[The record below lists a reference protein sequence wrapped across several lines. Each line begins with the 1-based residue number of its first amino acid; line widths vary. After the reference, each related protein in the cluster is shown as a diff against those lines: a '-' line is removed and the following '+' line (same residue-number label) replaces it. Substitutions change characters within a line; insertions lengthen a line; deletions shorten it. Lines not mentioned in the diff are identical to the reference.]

1 MRTLTIAFWLLS
13 TAVKSQFFMI
23 GDAERMPDGC
33 IMLTPDYPYSEGLA
47 YYEDKLDLTQY
58 FQIEFDIYFGDADIG
73 ADGIAFVIH
82 DDVRQFH
89 DHGTLGECLGYG
101 RFNPYYPGN
110 SIDPSIAIEFDT
122 YQNYRQNDPI
132 SDHIAFLENGV
143 SMHGNYWNNDDAAFN
158 LEDDLLHSFFFR
170 WNPEKQEIRVFL
182 DGLEVYTGK
191 KDLINDVF
199 NGQTQVIWGFTASTG
214 REHNLQYFCLKR
226 FAFNDQ

>member
-1 MRTLTIAFWLLS
+1 
-13 TAVKSQFFMI
+13 MI
-23 GDAERMPDGC
+23 GDSERMQDGC

-58 FQIEFDIYFGDADIG
+58 FQIEFDIYFGDEDIG

-82 DDVRQFH
+82 DDIRQFQA
-89 DHGTLGECLGYG
+89 HGTWGECLGYG

-122 YQNYRQNDPI
+122 YQNYRQNDPE

-143 SMHGNYWNNDDAAFN
+143 SMHTNYWNNEDEAFN

-170 WNPEKQEIRVFL
+170 WNPEKKEIRVFL
-182 DGLEVYTGK
+182 DGFEVYAGK
-191 KDLINDVF
+191 RDLINDIF